1 MRFHKIFDHI
11 VISLEAIL
19 FGSFL
24 LLHHV
29 DVFDCAARAAQDFPN
44 DWSSCTQNVIFFCE
58 MRSSLFEDPYVTKR
72 MKGYEVSQLL
82 YIVIGQL

>member
-1 MRFHKIFDHI
+1 MRFYKSLDHI

-44 DWSSCTQNVIFFCE
+44 D
-58 MRSSLFEDPYVTKR
+58 
-72 MKGYEVSQLL
+72 
-82 YIVIGQL
+82 

>member
-1 MRFHKIFDHI
+1 MQFRKSFEHI

-29 DVFDCAARAAQDFPN
+29 DVFDCAARVAQDFPN
-44 DWSSCTQNVIFFCE
+44 D
-58 MRSSLFEDPYVTKR
+58 
-72 MKGYEVSQLL
+72 
-82 YIVIGQL
+82 